1 MTREE
6 LNKILVEHHF
16 KLISEHNNKRM
27 TTYTYTYTCS
37 ISYLNRFITFNV
49 LNGSDDI
56 YNDSVLYEIQSSIYH
71 RTIDSSEW
79 KGIQEVKDYLI
90 RNHF

>member
-1 MTREE
+1 MTRDE

-16 KLISEHNNKRM
+16 QLISEHNNKRV
-27 TTYTYTYTCS
+27 TTYTYTCS

-56 YNDSVLYEIQSSIYH
+56 YNDMDEQKKIYQD
-71 RTIDSSEW
+71 ILKAYQKLLDEKKE
-79 KGIQEVKDYLI
+79 KGLNI
-90 RNHF
+90 N

>member
-16 KLISEHNNKRM
+16 QLISEHNNKCV
-27 TTYTYTYTCS
+27 TTYTYTCN

-56 YNDSVLYEIQSSIYH
+56 YNDSVLYEIQSPIYH
-71 RTIDSSEW
+71 RTIDSGEW

-90 RNHF
+90 RNNF

>member
-16 KLISEHNNKRM
+16 QLISEHNNKRV
-27 TTYTYTYTCS
+27 TTYTYTCN

-56 YNDSVLYEIQSSIYH
+56 YIMIVFCMRYNHQYIIEL
-71 RTIDSSEW
+71 
-79 KGIQEVKDYLI
+79 LI
-90 RNHF
+90 VANGKEYKR

>member
-16 KLISEHNNKRM
+16 QLISEHNNKRV
-27 TTYTYTYTCS
+27 TTYTYTCN

-56 YNDSVLYEIQSSIYH
+56 YNDSVLYEIQTPIYH